1 MVCNANERVSADI
14 IKKNSNILLIKE
26 MQILRLVWESLI
38 MAVQA
43 VTTNRLRASLSLLGI
58 TIGIFAIIAVYTVV
72 DSLEINIRESVNS
85 LGSDV
90 IYIEKWPWTAEEG
103 QEYPWWKY
111 MNRPLASYDEYEFI
125 QAKSKSTEHSCFLS
139 AVGRRIEYKNNNID
153 RADIFGV
160 SNGFQDI
167 RSFELSRGRYFNHIE
182 AKTGRNVVVLG
193 SKIASELFEG
203 ADPIGKYIQ
212 LMGRKVLVVGVLEKE
227 GKGTFDAFILDEVA
241 ILPLQYYMSFVDV
254 RREWA
259 NPQIWVQAKKSVS
272 VEELTFEIRQILRG
286 YRRLKPSEEDSF
298 ALNQTSLINNQLDQL
313 FAVLK
318 IAGTLIGLF
327 SIIVGGF
334 GIANIM
340 FVSVKERTHIIGVQK
355 ALGAKKYFILLQFL
369 FESLMLSLAGGIIG
383 LVIVFLGAA
392 AISLSSDFAISLTP
406 HNILVGIVIS
416 SVIGLVSGIFPAWQ
430 GARMNPVVAINSTF

>member
-1 MVCNANERVSADI
+1 
-14 IKKNSNILLIKE
+14 

-167 RSFELSRGRYFNHIE
+167 RSFELNRGRYFNHIE

-203 ADPIGKYIQ
+203 ADPIGKSIQ

-241 ILPLQYYMSFVDV
+241 ILPLQYYMSFVDI

-383 LVIVFLGAA
+383 LLIVFLGAA
-392 AISLSSDFAISLTP
+392 AISLSSDFAISLTAQ
-406 HNILVGIVIS
+406 NISVGIVIS

>member
-1 MVCNANERVSADI
+1 
-14 IKKNSNILLIKE
+14 

>member
-1 MVCNANERVSADI
+1 
-14 IKKNSNILLIKE
+14 

-167 RSFELSRGRYFNHIE
+167 RSFELNRGRYFNHIE

-203 ADPIGKYIQ
+203 ADPIGKSIQ

-241 ILPLQYYMSFVDV
+241 ILPLQYYMSFVDI

-259 NPQIWVQAKKSVS
+259 NPQI
-272 VEELTFEIRQILRG
+272 
-286 YRRLKPSEEDSF
+286 
-298 ALNQTSLINNQLDQL
+298 
-313 FAVLK
+313 
-318 IAGTLIGLF
+318 
-327 SIIVGGF
+327 
-334 GIANIM
+334 
-340 FVSVKERTHIIGVQK
+340 
-355 ALGAKKYFILLQFL
+355 
-369 FESLMLSLAGGIIG
+369 
-383 LVIVFLGAA
+383 
-392 AISLSSDFAISLTP
+392 
-406 HNILVGIVIS
+406 
-416 SVIGLVSGIFPAWQ
+416 
-430 GARMNPVVAINSTF
+430 

>member
-1 MVCNANERVSADI
+1 MQ
-14 IKKNSNILLIKE
+14 LI
-26 MQILRLVWESLI
+26 RLVWESLI

-72 DSLEINIRESVNS
+72 DSLESVIRESVNS

-90 IYIEKWPWTAEEG
+90 IYIEKWPWTPEDGE
-103 QEYPWWKY
+103 EYPWWKY
-111 MNRPLASYDEYEFI
+111 MNRPVATYDEYEFI
-125 QAKSKSTEHSCFLS
+125 KAKSKSTEHACFLS
-139 AVGRRIEYKNNNID
+139 AVGRRIEYKNNNIE

-160 SNGFQDI
+160 SDGFQDI
-167 RSFELSRGRYFNHIE
+167 RSFDLNKGRYFNHVE

-193 SKIASELFEG
+193 SKIATELFEG
-203 ADPIGKYIQ
+203 ANPIGKHIQ
-212 LMGRKVLVVGVLEKE
+212 LMGRKVMVIGVLKKE

-241 ILPLQYYMSFVDV
+241 ILPLEYYMGFVDI

-259 NPQIWVQAKKSVS
+259 NPSIWVQAKKSVG
-272 VEELTFEIRQILRG
+272 VKELTFEIRQILRG
-286 YRRLKPSEEDSF
+286 YRRLQPSEEDSF
-298 ALNQTSLINNQLDQL
+298 ALNQTSLINNQLDKL
-313 FAVLK
+313 FKVLK
-318 IAGTLIGLF
+318 VAGTLIGIF

-340 FVSVKERTHIIGVQK
+340 FVSVKERTHIIGIQK

-369 FESLMLSLAGGIIG
+369 FESLMLSIAGGLIG
-383 LVIVFLGAA
+383 LLIVFLGAG
-392 AISLSSDFAISLTP
+392 AISLSSDFPIYLSA

-430 GARMNPVVAINSTF
+430 GARMNPVVAINTTF

>member
-1 MVCNANERVSADI
+1 
-14 IKKNSNILLIKE
+14 

-111 MNRPLASYDEYEFI
+111 MNRPLATYDEYEFI

-272 VEELTFEIRQILRG
+272 VEELSFEIRQILRG

-355 ALGAKKYFILLQFL
+355 ALGAKRYFILLQFL

-383 LVIVFLGAA
+383 LLIVFLGAA
-392 AISLSSDFAISLTP
+392 AISLSSDFAISLTSQ
-406 HNILVGIVIS
+406 NIMVGIVIS
-416 SVIGLVSGIFPAWQ
+416 SAIGLISGIFPAWQ
-430 GARMNPVVAINSTF
+430 GARMNPVVAINTTF

>member
-1 MVCNANERVSADI
+1 
-14 IKKNSNILLIKE
+14 
-26 MQILRLVWESLI
+26 MQIIRLVWESLI

-90 IYIEKWPWTAEEG
+90 IYIEKWTWTAEEG
-103 QEYPWWKY
+103 NEYPWWKY
-111 MNRPLASYDEYEFI
+111 MNRPLATYEEYEFI

-139 AVGRRIEYKNNNID
+139 AVGRRIEYKNNNIE

-203 ADPIGKYIQ
+203 ADPIGKYIE

-241 ILPLQYYMSFVDV
+241 ILPLEYYMSFVDV

-259 NPQIWVQAKKSVS
+259 NPQIWVQAKRNVS
-272 VEELTFEIRQILRG
+272 VEELTFEIRQILRA

-318 IAGTLIGLF
+318 IAGTMIGLF

-383 LVIVFLGAA
+383 LLIVFLGAA
-392 AISLSSDFAISLTP
+392 AISLSSDFAISLTLQ
-406 HNILVGIVIS
+406 NIMVGIVIS
-416 SVIGLVSGIFPAWQ
+416 SAIGLISGIFPAWQ
-430 GARMNPVVAINSTF
+430 GARMNPVVAINTTF

>member
-1 MVCNANERVSADI
+1 MIR
-14 IKKNSNILLIKE
+14 LI
-26 MQILRLVWESLI
+26 WESLI

-72 DSLEINIRESVNS
+72 DSLETNIRESVNS

-90 IYIEKWPWTAEEG
+90 IYIEKWPWTNEEG

-111 MNRPLASYDEYEFI
+111 MNRPLPTYEEYEYI
-125 QAKSKSTEHSCFLS
+125 RAKSKNSEHACFLS
-139 AVGRRIEYKNNNID
+139 AVGRRIEYGNNNVD

-160 SNGFQDI
+160 TDGFQDI
-167 RSFELSRGRYFNHIE
+167 RSFELNKGRYFNHVE
-182 AKTGRNVVVLG
+182 SKTGRNVVVLG
-193 SKIASELFEG
+193 SKIATELFEG
-203 ADPIGKYIQ
+203 ANPIGKHIQ
-212 LMGRKVLVVGVLEKE
+212 LMGRKVLVIGVLEKE

-241 ILPLQYYMSFVDV
+241 ILPLQYYMGFVDI

-259 NPQIWVQAKKSVS
+259 NPQIWVQAKRSVG
-272 VEELTFEIRQILRG
+272 VEELTYEIRQMLRG
-286 YRRLKPSEEDSF
+286 YRRLQPSEEDSF
-298 ALNQTSLINNQLDQL
+298 ALNQTSLINNQLDKL

-318 IAGTLIGLF
+318 IAGTLIGIF

-340 FVSVKERTHIIGVQK
+340 FVSVKERTHIIGIQK

-369 FESLMLSLAGGIIG
+369 FESLMLSVAGGIIG
-383 LVIVFLGAA
+383 LLIVFLGAA
-392 AISLSSDFAISLTP
+392 AISLSGDFSIYLTM
-406 HNILVGIVIS
+406 HNILIGILIS
-416 SVIGLVSGIFPAWQ
+416 SVIGLISGIFPAWQ
-430 GARMNPVVAINSTF
+430 GARMDPVVAINDTF